1 MLFRKWPLL
10 VRKTVQRGPRPKPGL
25 KLMPFDWTQMMGVVV
40 VLFGAAFMYL
50 QIRHRPQATRDVK
63 TGADL
68 QRRISNNSYTL
79 VQLFAPM

>member
-1 MLFRKWPLL
+1 
-10 VRKTVQRGPRPKPGL
+10 
-25 KLMPFDWTQMMGVVV
+25 MGVVV

-50 QIRHRPQATRDVK
+50 QFRHRPQATKEIR

-68 QRRISNNSYTL
+68 QQRIKGNAFTL